1 MSESAEARAA
11 VPDRER
17 HASWAELFFDL
28 VVVAGASTL
37 AHVVAGHPDGRSI
50 GLYAVLFLAFW
61 LGWTT
66 FMLYGNI
73 AADRTLVVRLLGG
86 MFGLGVMAASVP
98 AVGHALLEE
107 GDHGSTAL
115 NVFAVAYVVT
125 RLLGSQSW
133 RRGEVVLDF
142 PVVQHTAGAL
152 PWLASVWVHDET
164 WKVALWAAG
173 VAIDLLMMMAASGNE
188 MVERYQERVDQVTR
202 RRRGGRPSTRGHDD
216 RPVSIT
222 GVSVDVVHL
231 AERLGLFVIIVLGEG
246 VVQVVDAASE
256 AEVGWGLLGAGFA
269 SFVLLAGMFGLSVLF
284 GHAGVPHL
292 RSGSLPVR
300 AVLVLHLLV
309 TAVLACVAVGLA
321 AVVEHGTEPLDDPV
335 RWLLC
340 GAVAAYFAIGLV
352 ASVLARRRGVPA
364 IALWLLTGV
373 GAPLLL
379 AAVAAEVSGT
389 ALVVYVVLVVLG
401 HLAAELRAEQTPD
414 PLGAKA

>member
-1 MSESAEARAA
+1 MSEPAD
-11 VPDRER
+11 PDATAPDQER

-37 AHVVAGHPDGRSI
+37 AHVVAGHPDGRAI

-61 LGWTT
+61 LAWTT
-66 FMLYGNI
+66 FMIYGNI

-98 AVGHALLEE
+98 GVGHALLEE
-107 GDHGSTAL
+107 GSHGSTAL
-115 NVFAVAYVVT
+115 NVFVVAYVVT

-142 PVVQHTAGAL
+142 PVVQHTAGTL
-152 PWLASVWVHDET
+152 PWLASLWVHDDT

-173 VAIDLLMMMAASGNE
+173 VAIDLLMMLAVSGDE
-188 MVERYQERVDQVTR
+188 MVERYQERFDQVARR
-202 RRRGGRPSTRGHDD
+202 RRRGGRPSPRGRDE
-216 RPVSIT
+216 RTVSIT
-222 GVSVDVVHL
+222 GVSVDVAHL

-256 AEVGWGLLGAGFA
+256 AEVGWDLLGAGFA

-292 RSGSLPVR
+292 RGGSLPVR
-300 AVLVLHLLV
+300 VVLVLHLLV

-321 AVVEHGTEPLDDPV
+321 AVVEHGTEPLDDSS

-340 GAVAAYFAIGLV
+340 GAVAAYFAIGLF
-352 ASVLARRRGVPA
+352 ASVVARGWRPVGIVVWVLTGLGVPLVLGA
-364 IALWLLTGV
+364 RATEV
-373 GAPLLL
+373 G
-379 AAVAAEVSGT
+379 GT
-389 ALVVYVVLVVLG
+389 ALVAYVVLVVLG
-401 HLAAELRAEQTPD
+401 HLAAELRAERAAD
-414 PLGAKA
+414 PHAA